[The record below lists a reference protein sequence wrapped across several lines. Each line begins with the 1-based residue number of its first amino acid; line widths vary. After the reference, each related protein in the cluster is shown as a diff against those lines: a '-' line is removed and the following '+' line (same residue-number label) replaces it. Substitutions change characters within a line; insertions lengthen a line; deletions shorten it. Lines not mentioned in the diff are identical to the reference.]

1 MIDCS
6 SIYSQPYSDQFY
18 FFPIFTPLMWFFFFQ
33 CGILTCYHFLNKLWL
48 FSFYSL
54 LGCFNWKLFFL
65 WKHPYCPSFF
75 NRSKAFRTH
84 SFSFTGPREETNLFL
99 GQHCC
104 FQIIVYPL
112 SLDNLMSSEIFAI
125 KVVHWTSWQCTDL
138 LEIIFGT
145 WLYFA
150 LYFCQLFWEYF
161 FEDLSKM

>member
-1 MIDCS
+1 MKFADFDRLLFYILS
-6 SIYSQPYSDQFY
+6 TLFKSILLFSHFHSTDV
-18 FFPIFTPLMWFFFFQ
+18 IFFFQ

-84 SFSFTGPREETNLFL
+84 SFSFRGPREKTNLFL

-104 FQIIVYPL
+104 FQIIVCPL
-112 SLDNLMSSEIFAI
+112 SLNNLMSSEIFAI

-138 LEIIFGT
+138 
-145 WLYFA
+145 
-150 LYFCQLFWEYF
+150 
-161 FEDLSKM
+161 